1 MVRDL
6 ESELRIEN
14 VNSDRKPQRSDLQ
27 LLPPLL
33 ADIQCDQRL
42 LDCTS
47 TPTRAIVHAHA
58 TGYAHV
64 CMCAYLMNWRIL
76 TMMNRKESVGDSP
89 SRVVRSYGGGMRPF
103 TRCQTLSTKSALRP
117 VAKRQAFARRNR
129 GCRCQSTSS
138 SHVGSTI
145 TFACTCDLHFQ

>member
-33 ADIQCDQRL
+33 ADIQCDQCL

-47 TPTRAIVHAHA
+47 APTHAIVHAHA
-58 TGYAHV
+58 TGYA
-64 CMCAYLMNWRIL
+64 RI
-76 TMMNRKESVGDSP
+76 TMSSGK
-89 SRVVRSYGGGMRPF
+89 
-103 TRCQTLSTKSALRP
+103 RCHQ
-117 VAKRQAFARRNR
+117 
-129 GCRCQSTSS
+129 
-138 SHVGSTI
+138 
-145 TFACTCDLHFQ
+145 